1 MMKLPRR
8 QFLHLA
14 AGAAALPTISRIA
27 NAQAYPTKPITLIV
41 PAAAGGPT
49 DTIAR
54 VVAQVMSTS
63 LGQQIVIENVGGA
76 GGTIA
81 IGRAAH
87 ADADGYTLLICHVQL
102 ASTATLYRTLSY
114 DAKSAFAPIGLITDA
129 PMTIIG
135 RSDLPPNSLA
145 ELINYVKAQGTK
157 VTMANAGIGSA
168 SHLCG
173 MLFMAAVQ
181 KRVTAVPYRGT
192 GPVMTDLLGNQIDL
206 TCDQV
211 TNTSGPILAK
221 KVKAYAIT
229 TKARL
234 ETLPDLPTADEAGLP
249 GFEFG
254 IWHGLFAPKRTP
266 AAVLQRLSQALRI
279 ALKDAELQK
288 HFAEINTLP
297 IADDRAQ
304 PEILQKLLLSEI
316 DRWAE
321 IIKSMGEYAD

>member
-1 MMKLPRR
+1 MDIARR
-8 QFLHLA
+8 KFLALTT
-14 AGAAALPTISRIA
+14 GAAALPAVLGVA
-27 NAQAYPTKPITLIV
+27 NAQAYPTKPITLFV

-87 ADADGYTLLICHVQL
+87 AGADGYTLLICHVQL

-135 RSDLPPNSLA
+135 RPDLPPNSLA
-145 ELINYVKAQGTK
+145 ELISYVKAQGTK
-157 VTMANAGIGSA
+157 VTLANAGIGSA

-173 MLFMAAVQ
+173 MLFMAAIQ
-181 KRVTAVPYRGT
+181 RRVTAVPYRGT

-234 ETLPDLPTADEAGLP
+234 ATLSDLPTAEEAGLP

-266 AAVLQRLSQALRI
+266 ASVVQKLSQALRV
-279 ALKDAELQK
+279 ALKDADLQK

-297 IADDRAQ
+297 IAYDRAQ
-304 PEILQKLLLSEI
+304 PEVLQKLLLSEI

>member
-1 MMKLPRR
+1 MPLVRR
-8 QFLHLA
+8 QFLRLA
-14 AGAAALPTISRIA
+14 TGAAVLPAFPRIA
-27 NAQAYPTKPITLIV
+27 EAQTYPARPITLIV

-49 DTIAR
+49 DTVAR
-54 VVAQVMSTS
+54 VVAQSMSVF

-76 GGTIA
+76 GGTIGM
-81 IGRAAH
+81 GRAAH
-87 ADADGYTLLICHVQL
+87 ADPDGYTLLICHVQL
-102 ASTATLYRTLSY
+102 ASTATLYRALSY
-114 DAKSAFAPIGLITDA
+114 DAKSAFAPVGLITDA

-135 RSDLPPNSLA
+135 RPDLPPNSLS
-145 ELINYVKAQGTK
+145 ELINYVRAQGTK

-173 MLFMAAVQ
+173 MLFMAAIQ

-211 TNTSGPILAK
+211 TNTSGPISAK

-234 ETLPDLPTADEAGLP
+234 AALPDLPTAEEAGLP

-266 AAVLQRLSQALRI
+266 PAVVQRLLEALRV
-279 ALKDAELQK
+279 ALKDAELRK

-297 IADDRAQ
+297 IAEDRVQ
-304 PEILQKLLLSEI
+304 PEVLQKLLLSEI

-321 IIKSMGEYAD
+321 IIKSTGEYAD

>member
-1 MMKLPRR
+1 
-8 QFLHLA
+8 
-14 AGAAALPTISRIA
+14 
-27 NAQAYPTKPITLIV
+27 
-41 PAAAGGPT
+41 
-49 DTIAR
+49 
-54 VVAQVMSTS
+54 
-63 LGQQIVIENVGGA
+63 
-76 GGTIA
+76 
-81 IGRAAH
+81 
-87 ADADGYTLLICHVQL
+87 
-102 ASTATLYRTLSY
+102 
-114 DAKSAFAPIGLITDA
+114 
-129 PMTIIG
+129 
-135 RSDLPPNSLA
+135 
-145 ELINYVKAQGTK
+145 VKAQGTK

-234 ETLPDLPTADEAGLP
+234 ETLPDLPTAEEAGLP

-304 PEILQKLLLSEI
+304 PEVLQKLLLSEI